1 MLHQNT
7 RLPRDEIV
15 DTMIDLT
22 RLGKM
27 QRIVLAGNSSMETY
41 LALKQRGFSFSVLA
55 SSCRSANGQYAA
67 GLISGCESYPA
78 IEAALVQVS
87 SFLNSAADIAIAIES
102 RENGLIGRVR
112 TKLQQL
118 GFRIEAGARCREG
131 FVLAAHRQEFSQGF
145 GVVRKVA

>member
-1 MLHQNT
+1 MLHQKA

-15 DTMIDLT
+15 DTMIDLA

-27 QRIVLAGNSSMETY
+27 QRIVLAGNDSMEIY
-41 LALKQRGFSFSVLA
+41 VALRQRGFAFSVLA
-55 SSCRSANGQYAA
+55 SACRTASGQHAA
-67 GLISGCESYPA
+67 GLIAGCESYSA
-78 IEAALVQVS
+78 IESALVQVS
-87 SFLNSAADIAIAIES
+87 SFLNSAANIAIAIQS
-102 RENGLIGRVR
+102 RENGLISKVR

-145 GVVRKVA
+145 GAIRKVA

>member
-1 MLHQNT
+1 
-7 RLPRDEIV
+7 
-15 DTMIDLT
+15 
-22 RLGKM
+22 M
-27 QRIVLAGNSSMETY
+27 QRIVLAGHGSTEIY
-41 LALKQRGFSFSVLA
+41 LALKQRGFAFSVLA
-55 SSCRSANGQYAA
+55 SACRTASGRHAA
-67 GLISGCESYPA
+67 GLIAGCETYPA

-102 RENGLIGRVR
+102 RENGLIGKVR

-145 GVVRKVA
+145 GVIRKVA

>member
-1 MLHQNT
+1 MLHQKS

-22 RLGKM
+22 RLGKT
-27 QRIVLAGNSSMETY
+27 QRIVLAGQGSMEIY
-41 LALKQRGFSFSVLA
+41 LALKERGFIFSVLA
-55 SSCRSANGQYAA
+55 SACRSANGQYAA
-67 GLISGCESYPA
+67 GLISGCESYSA
-78 IEAALVQVS
+78 IEAALVHVS

-131 FVLAAHRQEFSQGF
+131 FVLAAHRHEFSQGF
-145 GVVRKVA
+145 GAIRKVA